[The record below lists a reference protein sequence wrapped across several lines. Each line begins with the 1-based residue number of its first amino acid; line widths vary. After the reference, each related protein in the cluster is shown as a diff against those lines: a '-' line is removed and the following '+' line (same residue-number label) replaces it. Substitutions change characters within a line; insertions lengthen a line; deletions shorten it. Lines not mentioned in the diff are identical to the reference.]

1 LTGSAKEPRTEIA
14 TVLALA
20 EQACATPHDVAL
32 VGDDELTAL
41 LSVAVRLYAARA
53 EALERFAP
61 PIDVAKVTPT
71 EALVTISE
79 MIRAINI
86 NMFDLSMW
94 HERQGR

>member
-1 LTGSAKEPRTEIA
+1 
-14 TVLALA
+14 VLVLV
-20 EQACATPHDVAL
+20 EKACAAPDDIAIL
-32 VGDDELTAL
+32 GDDELTAV
-41 LSVAVRLYAARA
+41 LSAAVRLYAARA

-79 MIRAINI
+79 MIRAINV